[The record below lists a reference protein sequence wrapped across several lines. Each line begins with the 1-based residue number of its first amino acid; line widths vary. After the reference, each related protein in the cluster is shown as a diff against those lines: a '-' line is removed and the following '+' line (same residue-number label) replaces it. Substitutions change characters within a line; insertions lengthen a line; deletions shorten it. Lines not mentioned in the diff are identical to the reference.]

1 MQRIH
6 IATPMVVIAVSVLL
20 TACGRGPAATGD
32 EGRGPLENGSFT
44 AELNGHRIHYEVHGS
59 GPVLMTVPNSWG
71 LSLEGLRGMY
81 EPLEAYLTMVYFDP
95 RGMGGSGPVT
105 EPHDMSMEAVR
116 SDFQALREH
125 LGLEKVHAIGWS
137 NGASNLILLA
147 SERPETLES
156 AIFVHG
162 AAKFDEED
170 WAEMS
175 ARYPALIKDWEKFE
189 ASLAADELSE
199 EERTART
206 KAFWLERY
214 FPEAM
219 ARPEVSIP
227 AMRAAFDPA
236 EFSRA
241 HVDFT
246 NAEYPTFDTTDLL
259 PDIPVRS
266 LVIAGEADIMPPEKV
281 RALADGLPDAE
292 FVVLR
297 SSGHFGPIEEPDR
310 FREVVLRF
318 LGVGWSSPADD

>member
-6 IATPMVVIAVSVLL
+6 IIVPVIAMAVVVGL
-20 TACGRGPAATGD
+20 TACGRGPATPSSDKEAG
-32 EGRGPLENGSFT
+32 LENGSFT
-44 AELNGHRIHYEVHGS
+44 AELNGHRIHYEVHGA

-71 LSLEGLRGMY
+71 LNLEGLRGLY
-81 EPLEAYLTMVYFDP
+81 EPLEEDLTMVYFDP

-105 EPHDMSMEAVR
+105 EPDDMSMEAVR
-116 SDFQALREH
+116 ADFQALREL

-162 AAKFDEED
+162 AAKFDEDD

-175 ARYPALIKDWEKFE
+175 ARFPALIKDWEKFE
-189 ASLAADELSE
+189 GSLAAEELSE

-227 AMRAAFDPA
+227 AMRAVFDPA

-241 HVDFT
+241 HVDYT

-259 PDIPVRS
+259 PEIPVRS
-266 LVIAGEADIMPPEKV
+266 LVIAGEADMMPPAKV
-281 RALADGLPDAE
+281 RILADGLPDAE
-292 FVVLR
+292 FVILR
-297 SSGHFGPIEEPDR
+297 ESGHFGPIEEPDR

>member
-1 MQRIH
+1 
-6 IATPMVVIAVSVLL
+6 
-20 TACGRGPAATGD
+20 
-32 EGRGPLENGSFT
+32 
-44 AELNGHRIHYEVHGS
+44 
-59 GPVLMTVPNSWG
+59 VPNSWG
-71 LSLEGLRGMY
+71 LSLEGLGGMY
-81 EPLEAYLTMVYFDP
+81 GPLEDSLTMVYFDP

-105 EPHDMSMEAVR
+105 EPEDMSMEAVR
-116 SDFQALREH
+116 ADFQALREH
-125 LGLEKVHAIGWS
+125 LGLEKVNAIGWS

-175 ARYPALIKDWEKFE
+175 SRYPALIKDREKFE
-189 ASLAADELSE
+189 ASLAAEQLSE

-219 ARPEVSIP
+219 ARPEVSVQ

-236 EFSRA
+236 QFSRA
-241 HVDFT
+241 HVDYT

-266 LVIAGEADIMPPEKV
+266 LVIAGEADMMPPAKV
-281 RALADGLPDAE
+281 RILADGLPDAE
-292 FVVLR
+292 FAILKN
-297 SSGHFGPIEEPDR
+297 SGHFGPIEEPDR
-310 FREVVLRF
+310 FREIVLRF
-318 LGVGWSSPADD
+318 LGVGRSSPASN